1 MTLPLIITSVYLIA
15 IFYISNQLKFK
26 NPETNRILLHI
37 FSAMAY
43 LLIDY
48 AIHDLWIA
56 LLIPSLMIA
65 FHIFNNMSSQYP
77 KLLSS
82 SKSSRLGFIYLSLS
96 MMIMMI
102 FTFNDESLR
111 MIPAVGMLT
120 LGFGDGFASLIGI
133 RYGKHSYHLF
143 KSQKSLEGSLAMFV
157 MSALS
162 VSIYLYISQGFVSL
176 PCIMMIS
183 LLATFVEIISPY
195 GLDNLF
201 IPILSALLYTLF
213 FL

>member
-1 MTLPLIITSVYLIA
+1 MSLPLIFAFVYFIGMFVL
-15 IFYISNQLKFK
+15 SNHLTFK

-37 FSAMAY
+37 LSAASY
-43 LLIDY
+43 LWIDY
-48 AIHDLWIA
+48 AFEELWIA

-65 FHIFNNMSSQYP
+65 FHIFNHMSSQFP
-77 KLLSS
+77 KLLSA
-82 SKSSRLGFIYLSLS
+82 SKSSRLGFIFLSLA
-96 MMIMMI
+96 MMILMI
-102 FTFNDESLR
+102 FTFQDENLR

-120 LGFGDGFASLIGI
+120 LGFGDGFASLIGM
-133 RYGKHSYHLF
+133 RYGKHSYQLF
-143 KSQKSLEGSLAMFV
+143 KSQKSIEGSLAMFV

-162 VSIYLYISQGFVSL
+162 VSLYLYLRMGMISV
-176 PCIMMIS
+176 PCILMVS

-213 FL
+213 FI